1 MKKLLL
7 SVALFAGISSA
18 NAQLP
23 DGSIAPNFTLTDIDG
38 NVQDLYTYLDAGM
51 TVVIDV
57 SATWCGPCWNYHNTG
72 ALESLWVNHG
82 PTGGPGVSASTTNDV
97 IVLFIEGDGSTNS
110 ADLNGTGSN
119 TQGDWVTGVE
129 HPIIDPAASAVNAFN
144 NDYAIGYFPTIYM
157 ICPNRIITEVGQ
169 QSASALYASVGDCPA
184 PASAPADAAALTF
197 DSETVVCGSGNYT
210 PIVTIQNN
218 GTSPMTSATITV
230 MSGASVVS
238 TGTYTG
244 NLATYG
250 IAQVTCT
257 PIVGYAGGTLDV
269 IVTTT
274 GDADAANGTISQ
286 VVASAAQAVGITA
299 TVNIITDA
307 YGSET
312 TWNIKNSSG
321 TTVASGGPYND
332 LASAGTTTQTPVNV
346 NLVASMCYTFN
357 IFDSYGDGI
366 DSGYGVGSFNVK
378 DGAGNTL
385 VSGGDFTDEDNG
397 AFKAGVAGIEEIAI
411 EGFNVYPNPATSVIN
426 VAFEATNA
434 DYTVTL
440 VDIQG
445 RVISTNVYSNLAG
458 AQIIE
463 LPVNEVAKGNY
474 LVKVVSNGTMSVENV
489 VIN

>member
-51 TVVIDV
+51 TVFIDV

-82 PTGGPGVSASTTNDV
+82 PAGGSGVSGSTTDDV

-129 HPIIDPAASAVNAFN
+129 HPIIDPAATAINAFN

-169 QSASALYASVGDCPA
+169 ASASALYTAVGDCPA

-230 MSGASVVS
+230 MSGATVVS

-244 NLATYG
+244 SLATYG

-257 PIVGYAGGTLDV
+257 PIPAYAGGTLNV
-269 IVTTT
+269 IVTT
-274 GDADAANGTISQ
+274 
-286 VVASAAQAVGITA
+286 
-299 TVNIITDA
+299 
-307 YGSET
+307 
-312 TWNIKNSSG
+312 
-321 TTVASGGPYND
+321 
-332 LASAGTTTQTPVNV
+332 
-346 NLVASMCYTFN
+346 
-357 IFDSYGDGI
+357 
-366 DSGYGVGSFNVK
+366 
-378 DGAGNTL
+378 
-385 VSGGDFTDEDNG
+385 
-397 AFKAGVAGIEEIAI
+397 
-411 EGFNVYPNPATSVIN
+411 
-426 VAFEATNA
+426 
-434 DYTVTL
+434 
-440 VDIQG
+440 
-445 RVISTNVYSNLAG
+445 
-458 AQIIE
+458 
-463 LPVNEVAKGNY
+463 
-474 LVKVVSNGTMSVENV
+474 
-489 VIN
+489 